1 MKRFLMPA
9 AALFFL
15 LSAGCATYNTTDYE
29 KPSLSKATVDE
40 IESILASGRAAEA
53 AALVSALRESRVP
66 VDPLDLDRLYAKA
79 VLDMRRG
86 YADAVAEGDYDRAL
100 SRLYSLM
107 IIDEKAAIDDEPA
120 DLILEKALRYLDNDL
135 PLPALTV
142 FQRVLKEKTVEND
155 VLDTFAAAAV
165 REKNR
170 AIGLRIADAYGADE
184 APDDLTAFLSEQP
197 AAADMIRG
205 TVTVWVDRGMKLE
218 GGVGYPERAIGSGFF
233 IDRRG
238 DILTNYHV
246 VSSEGDPEYEGFSR
260 LYIRLPGRSEEKVPA
275 KVVGFDRIFDIALLK
290 AEITPEFVFSLND
303 TEEFVPG
310 ERIFAIGSPGG
321 LESTITSGIISAVGR
336 RFLQLGD
343 AMQVDVPI
351 NPGNSGGPL
360 LNDEGQLV
368 GVIFAGLEQFEGI
381 NFAIPA
387 HWVNMI
393 LPKLYEGGEVVHSW
407 LGLAVQ
413 ERKGEL
419 ETMYTLPGEPAQR
432 VGIREGEPLV
442 TVNGIEFDS
451 IRDIQEYILQF
462 PPDTLVEVEWG
473 SEDNGGKELAFLTER
488 PFRPMDLALK
498 RDRKDRLLLPLF
510 GMGLKETD
518 SVFWKPNY
526 TVEKVY
532 RGSIAD
538 ETGLSE
544 SDPVSIQRFFIEEE
558 YRIAVL
564 QMYVMK
570 RKAGFLEKAI
580 QLAAYLEIDYFI

>member
-1 MKRFLMPA
+1 
-9 AALFFL
+9 
-15 LSAGCATYNTTDYE
+15 D
-29 KPSLSKATVDE
+29 
-40 IESILASGRAAEA
+40 
-53 AALVSALRESRVP
+53 
-66 VDPLDLDRLYAKA
+66 
-79 VLDMRRG
+79 RRG
-86 YADAVAEGDYDRAL
+86 Y
-100 SRLYSLM
+100 
-107 IIDEKAAIDDEPA
+107 
-120 DLILEKALRYLDNDL
+120 
-135 PLPALTV
+135 
-142 FQRVLKEKTVEND
+142 
-155 VLDTFAAAAV
+155 
-165 REKNR
+165 
-170 AIGLRIADAYGADE
+170 
-184 APDDLTAFLSEQP
+184 
-197 AAADMIRG
+197 
-205 TVTVWVDRGMKLE
+205 
-218 GGVGYPERAIGSGFF
+218 
-233 IDRRG
+233 
-238 DILTNYHV
+238 ILTNYHV
-246 VSSEGDPEYEGFSR
+246 VSSEIDPEYEGFSR

-290 AEITPEFVFSLND
+290 AEITPEYVFSLND

-310 ERIFAIGSPGG
+310 ERILAMGSPGG

-360 LNDEGQLV
+360 LNDDGQLV

-393 LPKLYEGGEVVHSW
+393 LPKLYEGGEVVHPW

-473 SEDNGGKELAFLTER
+473 SEDNGGKELAFLKER

-558 YRIAVL
+558 YRVAVL

>member
-1 MKRFLMPA
+1 MKRVLAVA
-9 AALFFL
+9 AASLVLFA
-15 LSAGCATYNTTDYE
+15 AGCATYNTTDYE
-29 KPSLSKATVDE
+29 KPSLSRATVDE
-40 IESILASGRAAEA
+40 IEGILDDGRPAEA
-53 AALVSALRESRVP
+53 AAIISALEGSEVP
-66 VDPLDLDRLYAKA
+66 VDPLELERLFAEA
-79 VLDMRRG
+79 VMALREG
-86 YADAVAEGDYDRAL
+86 YAEALDAGDYDRAL
-100 SRLYSLM
+100 SHLYSLR
-107 IIDEKAAIDDEPA
+107 IVDEGGSIDAEPA
-120 DLILEKALRYLDNDL
+120 DLILEKALQYLDNDQ

-142 FQRVLKEKTVEND
+142 FQRVLKEKSVDEES
-155 VLDTFAAAAV
+155 LDTFAAAAV

-170 AIGLRIADAYGADE
+170 AIGGRIAEAYGDRSVPE
-184 APDDLTAFLSEQP
+184 DLTEFLSEQP
-197 AAADMIRG
+197 VPAEMIRG

-238 DILTNYHV
+238 YLLTNYHV
-246 VSSEGDPEYEGFSR
+246 VSSEVDPEYEGFSR
-260 LYIRLPGRSEEKVPA
+260 LYIRLPERPEEKVPA

-290 AEITPEFVFSLND
+290 AEITPDYVFSLND
-303 TEEFVPG
+303 TEEFAPG

-343 AMQVDVPI
+343 AMQVDVPV

-368 GVIFAGLEQFEGI
+368 GVIFAGLEQFEGV

-393 LPKLYEGGEVVHSW
+393 LPKLYEGGEVVHPW

-413 ERKGEL
+413 ELKGEL

-432 VGIREGEPLV
+432 VGILEGKPLAS
-442 TVNGIEFDS
+442 VNGIGFET

-473 SEDNGGKELAFLTER
+473 EGESAVEELAFLTER

-526 TVEKVY
+526 TVEKIY

-544 SDPVSIQRFFIEEE
+544 SDPVSIQRFYIEEE
-558 YRIAVL
+558 YRVAVL

>member
-1 MKRFLMPA
+1 MKRSLVAA
-9 AALFFL
+9 AALILLFL
-15 LSAGCATYNTTDYE
+15 AGCATYNTTDYE
-29 KPSLSKATVDE
+29 KPSLSKATIHE
-40 IESILASGRAAEA
+40 IETILEDGRPAEA
-53 AALVSALRESRVP
+53 AAIITALEGSKVL
-66 VDPLDLDRLYAKA
+66 VDPIELDRLYTEA
-79 VLDMRRG
+79 VLAMRKG
-86 YADAVAEGDYDRAL
+86 YDEAVGAGEYDRAL
-100 SRLYSLM
+100 SRLYSLRL
-107 IIDEKAAIDDEPA
+107 IDETGGIDSEPA
-120 DLILEKALRYLDNDL
+120 DLILKKAFQYLDNDL

-142 FQRVLKEKTVEND
+142 FQRVLKDTDVEKDT
-155 VLDTFAAAAV
+155 LDTFALAAV
-165 REKNR
+165 REGNR
-170 AIGLRIADAYGADE
+170 AIGIRIAEEYGDDE
-184 APDDLTAFLSEQP
+184 IPQELAAFLSDQP
-197 AAADMIRG
+197 TPAEMIRG

-218 GGVGYPERAIGSGFF
+218 GGVGRPERAIGSGFF

-238 DILTNYHV
+238 YLVTNYHV
-246 VSSEGDPEYEGFSR
+246 VSSEVDPQYEGFSR
-260 LYIRLPGRSEEKVPA
+260 LYIRMPGRPEEKVPA
-275 KVVGFDRIFDIALLK
+275 KVVGFDQIFDIALLK
-290 AEITPEFVFSLND
+290 AEITPDFIFSLSD
-303 TEEFVPG
+303 TEEFFPG

-343 AMQVDVPI
+343 AMQVDVPV

-360 LNDEGQLV
+360 LNEAGQLV

-393 LPKLYEGGEVVHSW
+393 LPKLYEGGEVVHPW
-407 LGLAVQ
+407 LGMAVQ

-442 TVNGIEFDS
+442 TLNGIEFES

-462 PPDTLVEVEWG
+462 PPDTLVEVGWG
-473 SEDNGGKELAFLTER
+473 GGDAPVKELAFLTER

-544 SDPVSIQRFFIEEE
+544 SDPVSIQRFYIEEE